1 MYVLTERH
9 SGRPLVA
16 DLSGIDVEMRVVG
29 VSAHHVTVEITD
41 RRVTAHPEIPRFDG
55 ADVPLQLVLSRE
67 NAGQLIDILFP
78 AVTGV
83 EVDMDALVHDPNCA
97 CGKCPP
103 APTEPR

>member
-1 MYVLTERH
+1 MYVLTDRH

-16 DLSGIDVEMRVVG
+16 DLSGIDVEMRVVS
-29 VSAHHVTVEITD
+29 VSKHHVTVEITD
-41 RRVTAHPEIPRFDG
+41 RRATEHPEIPRLDG

-83 EVDMDALVHDPNCA
+83 EVDMDALVHDPNCD
-97 CGKCPP
+97 CGQCPTRP
-103 APTEPR
+103 PEPG